1 MSQIAFDAGQ
11 KAVLTSCVLI
21 NQAAL
26 SRKRKK
32 HDKHDKHGKER
43 DKNKI
48 REDAK
53 INCCF
58 SFTIRRD
65 SYAIPSVG
73 QRRRRADVCWR
84 VRELMR

>member
-1 MSQIAFDAGQ
+1 
-11 KAVLTSCVLI
+11 VLI

-32 HDKHDKHGKER
+32 HDKHGKER
-43 DKNKI
+43 DKTKI
-48 REDAK
+48 REEAK

-65 SYAIPSVG
+65 SYAIPSVSA
-73 QRRRRADVCWR
+73 R
-84 VRELMR
+84 